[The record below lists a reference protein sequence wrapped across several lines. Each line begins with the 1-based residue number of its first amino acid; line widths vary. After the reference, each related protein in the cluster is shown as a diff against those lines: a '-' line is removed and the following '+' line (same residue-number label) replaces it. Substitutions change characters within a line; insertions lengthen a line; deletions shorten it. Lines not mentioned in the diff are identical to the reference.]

1 MSTHPLATVF
11 ITHRPQLKRT
21 AQRIVGCPQQADDLL
36 HDAFLKA
43 TACPRMAPDQP
54 LSYCHRIVRNLAIDQ
69 QRRRVLEGDLFD
81 DEEIGAAV
89 GCPCASPE
97 RQAMGR
103 QHIALLGRALA
114 ALPERTRR
122 AFELHQLEGLT
133 LREVA
138 AELGLS
144 LSTAHASVQQ
154 ALACCRAAIPVD

>member
-21 AQRIVGCPQQADDLL
+21 AQRIVGCPQRADDLL

-43 TACPRMAPDQP
+43 TACPRLAPDQP

-69 QRRRVLEGDLFD
+69 QRRSVLEGDLFD
-81 DEEIGAAV
+81 DEEIGFGV

-97 RQAMGR
+97 RQVMGR
-103 QHIALLGRALA
+103 QHIELLCEALA
-114 ALPERTRR
+114 NLPERPRR
-122 AFELHQLEGLT
+122 AFELHQIDGLT

-138 AELGLS
+138 AQLGLS
-144 LSTAHASVQQ
+144 LATTHASLQK
-154 ALACCRAAIPVD
+154 ALACCRAALPDD